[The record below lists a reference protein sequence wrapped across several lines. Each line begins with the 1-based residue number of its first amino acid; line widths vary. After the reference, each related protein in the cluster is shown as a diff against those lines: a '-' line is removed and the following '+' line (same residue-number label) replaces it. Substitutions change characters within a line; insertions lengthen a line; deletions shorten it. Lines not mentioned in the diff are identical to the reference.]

1 VLRRPVETTT
11 DQRTLS
17 DRPGWSVWCHKPTS
31 LERNET
37 NTLSVEA
44 HPRDGESV
52 EAKGMPKVK

>member
-1 VLRRPVETTT
+1 MN
-11 DQRTLS
+11 QRTS
-17 DRPGWSVWCHKPTS
+17 CASIGEFFNTIRHKPTS

-52 EAKGMPKVK
+52 EAKGMPKSRTEKEAE